1 MRDVETEEQNAD
13 FQRLH
18 QLIAGTGNVK
28 GFVDGM
34 TRYAATTLS
43 RVTGARIECAVT
55 LWRRK
60 RAATL
65 AGSSDE
71 AILLD
76 GIEQSLGAGP
86 VLEAVET
93 SQPVLLEDTQTD
105 ERWPKYS
112 KNVAAAG
119 ARSVLGVPLALGND
133 ASGALNFFAP
143 TTGLF
148 NQVAI
153 AEATQ
158 FADMAAQALRLA
170 LRIASADLLAEDL
183 RAAMERRTAI
193 DIATGIVMNESRCS
207 QDEAFE
213 FLIRASQNRNQ
224 KVHDLAEAIVAGV
237 SGAKGKTTTH
247 FQD

>member
-1 MRDVETEEQNAD
+1 METEDQNAD

-18 QLIAGTGNVK
+18 QLIAGTEDVK

-65 AGSSDE
+65 AGSSDD

-93 SQPVLLEDTQTD
+93 SQPVLLADTQTD

-112 KNVAAAG
+112 NNVAAAG

-133 ASGALNFFAP
+133 ASAALNFFAP
-143 TTGLF
+143 ATGLF
-148 NQVAI
+148 NQAAI

-193 DIATGIVMNESRCS
+193 DIATGIVMTESRCS

-224 KVHDLAEAIVAGV
+224 KVHDLAEGIVAGR
-237 SGAKGKTTTH
+237 SGATGKTTTH